1 MIRERNNLLSGLLWT
16 APWWLG
22 FLFFLALP
30 MAFSLYISFCEY
42 PMLQPPVWIGAA
54 NYQNLTVDPVF
65 HKTILN
71 TVIYAALII
80 PIGTI
85 VAIALAMLLN
95 QRVRGQAFFRA
106 AVFLP
111 TVVPL
116 VAAGIVW
123 MWLLNPQLGLINNVL
138 RAVGVNDPPLWLDSP
153 RWAMAALVLVSLWFI
168 GTPVVVYLA
177 GLQEI
182 PEELYEASRLD
193 GASSVRRFWHV
204 TLPSLSPVILFNV
217 ITAIISAWQVFALPF
232 LMWRTRPGPDRA
244 TYFYTMYLFDNA
256 FNYLKLGYASAMA
269 WVQLLI
275 ILVLTGLVFYISR
288 RSVHYRGS

>member
-1 MIRERNNLLSGLLWT
+1 VNRERKDIVAGLVWT

-42 PMLQPPVWIGAA
+42 PMIQPPVWIGTA
-54 NYQNLTVDPVF
+54 NYQSLTIDPVF

-80 PIGTI
+80 PLGTT

-95 QRVRGQAFFRA
+95 QRVRGQGFFRA

-116 VAAGIVW
+116 VAAGVVW
-123 MWLLNPQLGLINNVL
+123 MWLLNPELGLINNSL
-138 RAVGVNDPPLWLDSP
+138 RAIGIHDPPLWLDSP
-153 RWAMAALVLVSLWFI
+153 SWAMAALVLVSLWFV
-168 GTPVVVYLA
+168 GTPVVIYLA

-182 PEELYEASRLD
+182 PEELYEASTLD
-193 GASSVRRFWHV
+193 GASAVRRFWHI
-204 TLPSLSPVILFNV
+204 TLPSLSPVILFNIV
-217 ITAIISAWQVFALPF
+217 TAIIASWQVFALPY

-256 FNYLKLGYASAMA
+256 FSYLKLGYASAMA

-275 ILVLTGLVFYISR
+275 ILALTGLVFYVSR
-288 RSVHYRGS
+288 RSVHYRGA